1 MNEWINHPMMKDM
14 DPVKLE
20 LIKNAANR
28 TRGKSGKALA
38 PVMMALI
45 TGANKKGI
53 RFTPEEMDLILS
65 IIKEGK
71 PKEEQAKIDQMV
83 KMTLEGIEVAANI
96 TLKAGGAAAKS
107 LAATLYA
114 ILTDKKKVKGKTH
127 LNSLLKSGKELKVFA
142 IRHEDLKIFCEE
154 AKRYGVLYSVLK
166 EKNNKDGICD
176 VMVRAEDASKIS
188 RIVDKFELAKIDTKA
203 IKEAILAQKDNP
215 IKDIP
220 VMSNEEHDK
229 LVNELM
235 NEVKNPTKA
244 RKTKSDS
251 QSGPFSKSAV
261 AKDER
266 PSVKKQLADIKNEKA
281 KTPKP
286 KSKTR
291 VKTPR
296 KKAR

>member
-1 MNEWINHPMMKDM
+1 M
-14 DPVKLE
+14 
-20 LIKNAANR
+20 
-28 TRGKSGKALA
+28 
-38 PVMMALI
+38 
-45 TGANKKGI
+45 
-53 RFTPEEMDLILS
+53 
-65 IIKEGK
+65 
-71 PKEEQAKIDQMV
+71 
-83 KMTLEGIEVAANI
+83 
-96 TLKAGGAAAKS
+96 
-107 LAATLYA
+107 
-114 ILTDKKKVKGKTH
+114 
-127 LNSLLKSGKELKVFA
+127 LKSGKELKVFA
-142 IRHEDLKIFCEE
+142 IRHEDLRIFCEE
-154 AKRYGVLYSVLK
+154 ANRYGVLYSVLK

-235 NEVKNPTKA
+235 NEVKNPEKA

-251 QSGPFSKSAV
+251 RSGPFSKNAV

-296 KKAR
+296 KKVR